1 MNANEETIFTEEREN
16 VNPQS
21 EEKTVLKDESVAEE
35 PVIEEN
41 VEDEDTAKKKHS
53 TAGNIL
59 LGATGGIVLGAAAT
73 LFSGASIGKDDIDGP
88 DGPGTPPVQPV
99 THEEV
104 HFATN
109 VNDSMSFNEAFAA
122 ARHEVGAGGAFVW
135 HGTVYGTYYGN
146 EWNAMTSEE
155 QSQFTHDAVDTYHD
169 KDDVPS
175 ASHEHATASAGTAST
190 GHANAAS
197 ASTASTGHANVSS
210 SSVVTEHE
218 DVSAASET
226 ATTTPEYGN
235 DVAQAESQETEIEVH
250 VLGQEEGHVFS
261 DGSVANIGYAEI
273 GGETAMFIDVIDV
286 NGNEGPDGIY
296 DVMVIDTNGD
306 TVIDANEVAAVD
318 PDTGMTV
325 DYFDAAMQMES
336 PVDDMYAS
344 MPDYTNDADVSA
356 LA

>member
-53 TAGNIL
+53 TAGNIS
-59 LGATGGIVLGAAAT
+59 LGAVGGIVLGAAAT

-88 DGPGTPPVQPV
+88 DGPGPEPLQPV
-99 THEEV
+99 THEEI

-175 ASHEHATASAGTAST
+175 ASHEHATASASTVST
-190 GHANAAS
+190 GHANDLSSPAV
-197 ASTASTGHANVSS
+197 TA
-210 SSVVTEHE
+210 HE

-235 DVAQAESQETEIEVH
+235 DVAQTESQETEIEVH
-250 VLGQEEGHVFS
+250 VLGQEEGVVFS
-261 DGSVANIGYAEI
+261 DGSVANIGIAEV
-273 GGETAMFIDVIDV
+273 GGETAMFVDVIDV

-306 TVIDANEVAAVD
+306 AVIEANEVAAVD
-318 PDTGMTV
+318 PGLGMTV